1 MTHYLCLEA
10 GRKTLGKGDDSYDF
24 LINIFFLIFY
34 VNIQP
39 CCSKKRMEI
48 STKKSD

>member
-1 MTHYLCLEA
+1 MTHDRCLEW
-10 GRKTLGKGDDSYDF
+10 GRKKQGKDNDCCDF

-34 VNIQP
+34 INIPTMFQR
-39 CCSKKRMEI
+39 RMDI